1 MLSDGTVHVRLEFQ
15 MYGLNG
21 FHSLAL
27 SHQQRDATSPWL
39 MSRHQMAAWPQ

>member
-1 MLSDGTVHVRLEFQ
+1 MLSDGTVLVRLEFQ
-15 MYGLNG
+15 MHRLND
-21 FHSLAL
+21 FHSLAP